1 MSGSGNWAPKYNE
14 LTRTMFTRKI
24 GIDLGTANTIVFVP
38 GRGFIINEPTIVA
51 LSMPDNTVLAVG
63 REAKDMIGRTP
74 DNIVAYRPLKEGVI
88 ADYYITKAM
97 MRYFI
102 AKAAGSFNLFK
113 PEVVISVPAGISPTE
128 KRAVINAAKE
138 AGAKEAYI
146 VKEPIL
152 AALGAGVPINNYSG
166 NMIINIG
173 GGTSEVAVVALGGI
187 VSWSSL
193 RVAGNKFD
201 QAIMDYI
208 KKKYSLF
215 IGEQSAETVKIE
227 IGSALPTKERLEY
240 RLRGRD
246 LVSGLPRDLVITSNE
261 IAEALNP
268 HLLDIAASVQN
279 VFNNT
284 PPELVADIME
294 KGIILSG
301 GGAHLRYIDEF
312 FKRMTGVQSY
322 IAEDPLYCVAKGTG
336 MILNHLEVYKRTLLN
351 KR

>member
-1 MSGSGNWAPKYNE
+1 
-14 LTRTMFTRKI
+14 MFTRKI
-24 GIDLGTANTIVFVP
+24 GIDLGTVNTVVFVP
-38 GRGFIINEPTIVA
+38 GRGFIINEPTIVS

-63 REAKDMIGRTP
+63 REAKEMIGRTP
-74 DNIVAYRPLKEGVI
+74 ENIQAYRPLKDGVI

-97 MRYFI
+97 LRYFI
-102 AKAAGSFNLFK
+102 HKATGTFNLFR
-113 PEVVISVPAGISPTE
+113 PEVVISVPAGITPTE
-128 KRAVINAAKE
+128 RRAVINAAKE
-138 AGAKEAYI
+138 AGAKEAYV

-152 AALGAGVPINNYSG
+152 AALGAGVPINSSSG

-193 RVAGNKFD
+193 RVAGNRFD
-201 QAIMDYI
+201 QALMEYI

-215 IGEQSAETVKIE
+215 IGEQTAEQVKIE
-227 IGSALPTKERLEY
+227 AGSALPTKERLEY
-240 RLRGRD
+240 QLRGRD
-246 LVSGLPRDLVITSNE
+246 MVSGLPRDLVINSNE

-268 HLLDIAASVQN
+268 HLLDVAASVQS

-294 KGIILSG
+294 KGIIVSG
-301 GGAHLRYIDEF
+301 GGAHLRNIDEF
-312 FKRMTGVQSY
+312 FRRMTGVQAY
-322 IAEDPLYCVAKGTG
+322 IAEEPIVCVAKGTG
-336 MILNHLEVYKRTLLN
+336 LILNHLDVYKRTLLN